1 MNRYSIYRYRG
12 DINMDQ
18 QESTIQNNIRTQS
31 KLIQDYIEKV
41 RQQKK
46 EIEMLQSE
54 IDRLTFIIQDYQCM
68 MIVNKR

>member
-1 MNRYSIYRYRG
+1 
-12 DINMDQ
+12 MDQ
-18 QESTIQNNIRTQS
+18 QESMIRNNIRTQS
-31 KLIQDYIEKV
+31 KLIQDYMEKV

-46 EIEMLQSE
+46 EIEALEAE

>member
-1 MNRYSIYRYRG
+1 
-12 DINMDQ
+12 MDQ
-18 QESTIQNNIRTQS
+18 KESTIQNNIRTQS
-31 KLIQDYIEKV
+31 KLIQEYIEKV

-54 IDRLTFIIQDYQCM
+54 IDSLTFIIQDYKCM

>member
-1 MNRYSIYRYRG
+1 
-12 DINMDQ
+12 MDQ
-18 QESTIQNNIRTQS
+18 QESTIKNNIRTQS

-54 IDRLTFIIQDYQCM
+54 IDRLKFIIQDYQCM
-68 MIVNKR
+68 MIVNER

>member
-1 MNRYSIYRYRG
+1 
-12 DINMDQ
+12 MDQ
-18 QESTIQNNIRTQS
+18 KESTIQNNIRTQS

-46 EIEMLQSE
+46 EIEVLQAE

>member
-1 MNRYSIYRYRG
+1 
-12 DINMDQ
+12 MDQ

-31 KLIQDYIEKV
+31 KLIQDYMEKV

-54 IDRLTFIIQDYQCM
+54 INRLNFIIQDYQCI

>member
-1 MNRYSIYRYRG
+1 
-12 DINMDQ
+12 MDQ
-18 QESTIQNNIRTQS
+18 QESMIRNNIRTQS
-31 KLIQDYIEKV
+31 NLIQDYMEKV

-46 EIEMLQSE
+46 EIEALEAE